1 MSTVAAKNVK
11 KKNRRSCSILAEVHV
26 ISYCFKLFSK
36 ISSIQIYLVNGKS
49 QKNHLPSW
57 TNLNSLSQFCH
68 QNSHCAEMGNPL
80 SAIKR
85 RRHATPSLK
94 VCPLARTVQWRHV
107 SCKTGNLWTWLGT
120 LQNPSKSETIDSNP
134 NKYYISNPA
143 ISSEYGKK
151 ISEHSALYRFKQ
163 RSSISLI
170 LQKYTKHM
178 SKWAKTWIKCSK

>member
-120 LQNPSKSETIDSNP
+120 LQNPSKSE
-134 NKYYISNPA
+134 KYYPIQRYHQNMVKN
-143 ISSEYGKK
+143 GKK
-151 ISEHSALYRFKQ
+151 ISVHSALYRFKQ